1 MTGWNSVKE
10 QIGREA
16 RKAGFDLCGIAPAT
30 HFAELEYFP
39 GWIAEGRHGEM
50 NYLAARTDDHRL
62 KRASLANTAPW
73 ARSVVVCA
81 LNYDSPHPYS
91 TECNAPLRGWISRY
105 AWAESDYHDTVLK
118 RLRALES
125 SVIALA
131 ARQPGAPPLRTW
143 CYVDTGPVV
152 ERVLAR
158 YSGIGWVGKNT
169 CIINQQ
175 LGSWLFLGVL
185 LTSLPLPAD
194 LPAPDRCGSC
204 TRCLDACPT
213 GALPQPYQMDASR
226 CISYLTIEKRG
237 SIPADLRSGIG
248 RNIFGCDICQDVCPW
263 NRRTAGTQP
272 PETMPH
278 PARQQPSPL
287 PEPDPIREL
296 AARHDL
302 VNPELRRLAAM
313 SKEGF
318 SSTFRHSPV
327 KRARYEGLLRN
338 IIIAMGN
345 SGDASFI
352 PELETFARSENPVL
366 SEHARWSL
374 AVLRSAAKA
383 AKPRL
388 GSSDA
393 PGS

>member
-1 MTGWNSVKE
+1 MTDWNSLKE

-16 RKAGFDLCGIAPAT
+16 RKAGFDLCGVAPAG

-62 KRASLANTAPW
+62 KRASLANVAPW

-91 TECNAPLRGWISRY
+91 TECNDPSRGWISRY
-105 AWAESDYHDTVLK
+105 AWAEVDYHDTVLK

-131 ARQPGAPPLRTW
+131 AQSSPDAPPLRTW

-185 LTSLPLPAD
+185 LTSLPLPPD

-213 GALPQPYQMDASR
+213 GALPR
-226 CISYLTIEKRG
+226 
-237 SIPADLRSGIG
+237 
-248 RNIFGCDICQDVCPW
+248 
-263 NRRTAGTQP
+263 
-272 PETMPH
+272 
-278 PARQQPSPL
+278 PL
-287 PEPDPIREL
+287 PDGRLPLHLLSHHRET
-296 AARHDL
+296 RQH
-302 VNPELRRLAAM
+302 P
-313 SKEGF
+313 
-318 SSTFRHSPV
+318 H
-327 KRARYEGLLRN
+327 
-338 IIIAMGN
+338 
-345 SGDASFI
+345 
-352 PELETFARSENPVL
+352 
-366 SEHARWSL
+366 
-374 AVLRSAAKA
+374 RSARRNR
-383 AKPRL
+383 PQHLRL
-388 GSSDA
+388 RHL
-393 PGS
+393 PGRLPLEPAQRRPATP